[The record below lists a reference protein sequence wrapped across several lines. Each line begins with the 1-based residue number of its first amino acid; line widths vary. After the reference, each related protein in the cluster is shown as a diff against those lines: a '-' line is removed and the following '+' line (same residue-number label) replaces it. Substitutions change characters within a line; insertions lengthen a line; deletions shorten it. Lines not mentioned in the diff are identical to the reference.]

1 METFFP
7 FLLDLNMNIKE
18 NDLHYLHVIKRLW
31 LSLFQE
37 RRVRRQ
43 DMTHL
48 SELLENN
55 SKVLQ
60 AKDDQRRR
68 DAKVSTCNYRHEKPQ
83 ILS

>member
-18 NDLHYLHVIKRLW
+18 NDLHYLHIIKRLW

-48 SELLENN
+48 TELLENN

-68 DAKVSTCNYRHEKPQ
+68 DAKVSTCRHEKPQ
-83 ILS
+83 ILP